1 VHTFKNGEIWMGSF
15 KDDVMQKDCVLVTRD
30 SRTHALQSRYEG
42 EMKQE
47 AKGLSLRACMP
58 EAAGSSPDA
67 VQYVAHGYG
76 SMLYRSVARYDGSWK
91 LGKRHGQG
99 TLTWL
104 AHPQPQVEPASDKGK
119 QVMQARRCVL
129 ANAGL
134 ATLFTFFK
142 STKVHILTT
151 VGVRQ
156 GQAGD
161 ARGGGALLRQLRG
174 SCRCR
179 GDV

>member
-1 VHTFKNGEIWMGSF
+1 MQGKRHGAAVHTFKNGEIWMGSF

-30 SRTHALQSRYEG
+30 ARTHAIQSRYEG

-58 EAAGSSPDA
+58 EAAGSSADA
-67 VQYVAHGYG
+67 VQYVAHGIG
-76 SMLYRSVARYDGSWK
+76 SKLYRSVARYDGSWK

-119 QVMQARRCVL
+119 QVMQARRGVL
-129 ANAGL
+129 ANAGFGHSL
-134 ATLFTFFK
+134 YVLYWYK
-142 STKVHILTT
+142 STHTDT
-151 VGVRQ
+151 RRS
-156 GQAGD
+156 A
-161 ARGGGALLRQLRG
+161 ARASR
-174 SCRCR
+174 
-179 GDV
+179 

>member
-1 VHTFKNGEIWMGSF
+1 MHTFKNGEIWMGSF

-47 AKGLSLRACMP
+47 AKGSSLRACMP
-58 EAAGSSPDA
+58 EAAGSSADA

-104 AHPQPQVEPASDKGK
+104 AQPQPQVEPASDKGK
-119 QVMQARRCVL
+119 QVMQGRRGVL
-129 ANAGL
+129 ANAGFGHSHYL
-134 ATLFTFFK
+134 LYWYK
-142 STKVHILTT
+142 STHTDTRRSV
-151 VGVRQ
+151 
-156 GQAGD
+156 
-161 ARGGGALLRQLRG
+161 ARASR
-174 SCRCR
+174 
-179 GDV
+179 